1 MSSESES
8 DKRTE
13 HMKSMTCITCDEGI
27 FNLDGT
33 PVAGNWCCICCGMSV
48 HVQEGCGE
56 NSGGEVACSF
66 CISEG
71 HYAQEHIG
79 ENEVIVRS
87 TCLGWDEVSE
97 EYEALQ
103 HHQVGGPFY
112 DKEGA
117 PSPYE
122 SSE

>member
-1 MSSESES
+1 MSNESES

-56 NSGGEVACSF
+56 NNGGEVACSF

-71 HYAQEHIG
+71 HYAQEHVG
-79 ENEVIVRS
+79 EDEVIVRS

-112 DKEGA
+112 DEDGV

-122 SSE
+122 SS